1 MAWRGNEGYD
11 ESAAMRPA
19 VIDQIYRSAPADQLP
34 GILQQW
40 GVDYIF
46 VGGLERSK
54 YGVSEASLV
63 RFDAHLRLVYDVDGV
78 RIYAR

>member
-1 MAWRGNEGYD
+1 
-11 ESAAMRPA
+11 